1 MFVFL
6 DTSALLKLYV
16 MEEESEA
23 IRSIV
28 DSDADVVVSSL
39 SYVEA
44 HSGLARRLRDGS
56 VARRDV
62 ATLIGAFDADWFQY
76 GKVHVDESILRRA
89 AKLCLKHPVRSLD
102 AIQLATALFVSEHQD
117 EPFVFLTS
125 DKRLAAVA
133 RQEKLQTQI

>member
-1 MFVFL
+1 MPAYANANLLSGQVWWDYRRREPGGRRSIAEL
-6 DTSALLKLYV
+6 LLKLYV
-16 MEEESEA
+16 VEEESEA

-89 AKLCLKHPVRSLD
+89 AKLCLKHPVRFLD
-102 AIQLATALFVSEHQD
+102 AIQLATALF
-117 EPFVFLTS
+117 
-125 DKRLAAVA
+125 
-133 RQEKLQTQI
+133 